1 MAQITNISGR
11 IKKARMA
18 KIIHKASKK
27 ARVFWILLSKD
38 KPRTIRKVIISPL
51 VKRWSS
57 SFVLVGDGIMLSAT
71 STKIDFLGFLT
82 IANN

>member
-1 MAQITNISGR
+1 MAQITNIIGR

-51 VKRWSS
+51 IKKISN
-57 SFVLVGDGIMLSAT
+57 SFILVGDGIMFSAT
-71 STKIDFLGFLT
+71 STKINLLGFLA